1 MAKKVVR
8 NEPGKKVT
16 RDNLGAGLRAVFSA
30 EKLEEAIELHQDE
43 LVNELMANFLM
54 IPIEQIEGN
63 INQPRKDFTEV
74 ELNELADSIK
84 THGIIQPITVR
95 RLEPKKYQII
105 SGERR
110 FRASKLAELTEIPA
124 YIRKADDTLM
134 LEMAILENIKR
145 QDLNP
150 MEIAN
155 SYARLISE
163 FHLTHEQLSERL
175 GVNRPSITNFLRLIN
190 LQNATKAA
198 LRDGLIT
205 LGHGKVLAGIEFPST
220 ELFLLQET
228 IENGL
233 SVKALEALRDSINAP
248 KTKKSTGKSKDLPE
262 EYQAVRKKIRATFG
276 IGSVQLKVNAEGK
289 GQVVIPFANTKALNE
304 LLDILDR
311 LDENH

>member
-8 NEPGKKVT
+8 TEPGKKVT

-30 EKLEEAIELHQDE
+30 EKLEEAIELNQDE
-43 LVNELMANFLM
+43 LVKELMANFLM

-63 INQPRKDFTEV
+63 INQPRTDFTEV

-95 RLEPKKYQII
+95 LLEPKKYQII

-110 FRASKLAELTEIPA
+110 FRASKIAGLTEMPA

-155 SYARLISE
+155 SYARLIKE

-190 LQNATKAA
+190 LQDATKAA
-198 LRDGLIT
+198 LRDGLIS

-220 ELFLLQET
+220 ELVLLQET

-248 KTKKSTGKSKDLPE
+248 KPKKTTSKSKDLPE
-262 EYQAVRKKIRATFG
+262 EYQAVRKKIRDTLG
-276 IGSVQLKVNAEGK
+276 NGSVQIKVNSEGK
-289 GQVVIPFANTKALNE
+289 GQIVIPFANTKALNE
-304 LLDILDR
+304 LLDTLDR
-311 LDENH
+311 LEENN

>member
-54 IPIEQIEGN
+54 IPVDQIENN
-63 INQPRKDFTEV
+63 INQPRKDFTEA

-124 YIRKADDTLM
+124 YIRIADDTLM

-150 MEIAN
+150 IEIAN
-155 SYARLISE
+155 SYATLIKE
-163 FHLTHEQLSERL
+163 FQLTHEQLSERL
-175 GVNRPSITNFLRLIN
+175 GVNRTSITNFLRLIS
-190 LQNATKAA
+190 LQDATKAA

-205 LGHGKVLAGIEFPST
+205 LGHGKVLAGVEFPST
-220 ELFLLQET
+220 ELVLLQET
-228 IENGL
+228 IDNGL

-248 KTKKSTGKSKDLPE
+248 KTKKSEGKSKDLPE

-276 IGSVQLKVNAEGK
+276 IGSIQLKVNAEGK

>member
-43 LVNELMANFLM
+43 LVNEIMANFLM

-110 FRASKLAELTEIPA
+110 FRASKIAELTEIPA

-163 FHLTHEQLSERL
+163 FNLTHEQLSERL

-248 KTKKSTGKSKDLPE
+248 KTKKSTSKAKGLPE
-262 EYQAVRKKIRATFG
+262 EYQAVRKKIRETLG
-276 IGSVQLKVNAEGK
+276 NGSIQLKVNAEGK
-289 GQVVIPFANTKALNE
+289 GQIVIPFANTKALNE
-304 LLDILDR
+304 LLDR
-311 LDENH
+311 LE

>member
-30 EKLEEAIELHQDE
+30 DKLEEAIELNQDE

-124 YIRKADDTLM
+124 YILKADDTLM

-150 MEIAN
+150 MELAN

-233 SVKALEALRDSINAP
+233 SVKALETLRDSINAP
-248 KTKKSTGKSKDLPE
+248 KTKKSAGKSKDLPE

-311 LDENH
+311 LEENH